1 MTGRSVLA
9 TIAPRRDVLQMRFF
23 EHYSA
28 KSRSI
33 RTSMYAGFSVTDPAR
48 KWPKR
53 LFATL
58 PEIHLIGASLSNTPP
73 STIDAGPHPTKR
85 TADASV
91 QISTTGATFFG
102 RPWSCPESLSC
113 RTASIEILKL
123 PHAEIAI
130 LYGLEIGSAGL
141 DRLRTSAGRK
151 VKRHCDMPS

>member
-1 MTGRSVLA
+1 MLGLRQQW
-9 TIAPRRDVLQMRFF
+9 PEPEVLQMRFF

-91 QISTTGATFFG
+91 QISTTGARIFVSP
-102 RPWSCPESLSC
+102 RSCPESLSC
-113 RTASIEILKL
+113 RTTSAEILEL
-123 PHAEIAI
+123 SLAEITI
-130 LYGLEIGSAGL
+130 LYGLEIGDGGL
-141 DRLRTSAGRK
+141 DRLRTSADHEVEGTPT
-151 VKRHCDMPS
+151 CPS